1 MKIGKFAKGFLQ
13 EEEAMGTIEVILII
27 AVIILIALLFK
38 DWIIELL
45 ERLMSKADDKA
56 DSIFN

>member
-1 MKIGKFAKGFLQ
+1 MSAGNLAKRFMK

>member
-1 MKIGKFAKGFLQ
+1 MK

>member
-1 MKIGKFAKGFLQ
+1 MKMSKWAKDFMK
-13 EEEAMGTIEVILII
+13 EEEALGTIEVILII

-38 DWIIELL
+38 DWIIDLL

>member
-1 MKIGKFAKGFLQ
+1 MKISKLAKNFMK
-13 EEEAMGTIEVILII
+13 EEKALGTIEVILII